1 MQLLY
6 WSNMAL
12 RLVLE
17 IAALLAVGWWGFTTT
32 PNWLLRIALGL
43 LLPLAMA
50 AAWGVFRTANDGG
63 APIVE
68 IGGQLR
74 LVLEAICFAIAVAA
88 LFGLGR
94 QDLAVGFVQVLLVPY
109 RQGYT
114 PTLAKHTGVR

>member
-17 IAALLAVGWWGFTTT
+17 IAALLAVGWWGFATT

-43 LLPLAMA
+43 LLPVAMA
-50 AAWGVFRTANDGG
+50 AAWGVFRMANDGG

-74 LVLEAICFAIAVAA
+74 LVLEAIYFAIAVAA

-94 QDLAVGFVQVLLVPY
+94 QDLAVGFVLVLLVHYGLDYP
-109 RQGYT
+109 R
-114 PTLAKHTGVR
+114 TLAMLTGLR

>member
-17 IAALLAVGWWGFTTT
+17 IAALLAVGWWGFATT

-43 LLPLAMA
+43 LLPVAMA
-50 AAWGVFRTANDGG
+50 AAWGVFRMANDGG

-74 LVLEAICFAIAVAA
+74 LVLEAIYFAIAVAA

-94 QDLAVGFVQVLLVPY
+94 QDLAVGFVLVLLVHYGLDYP
-109 RQGYT
+109 RT
-114 PTLAKHTGVR
+114 FAMLTGQR

>member
-50 AAWGVFRTANDGG
+50 AAWGVFRMANDGG

-74 LVLEAICFAIAVAA
+74 LLLEVVYFAIALAA
-88 LFGLGR
+88 LLGLGR
-94 QDLAVGFVQVLLVPY
+94 QDLAIGFALVLLVHYGLDLP
-109 RQGYT
+109 RT
-114 PTLAKHTGVR
+114 FAMLTGQR

>member
-17 IAALLAVGWWGFTTT
+17 IAALLAVGWWGFATT

-43 LLPLAMA
+43 LLPVAMA
-50 AAWGVFRTANDGG
+50 AAWGVFRMANDGG

-74 LVLEAICFAIAVAA
+74 LVLEAIYFAIAVAA
-88 LFGLGR
+88 LFGLGL
-94 QDLAVGFVQVLLVPY
+94 QDLAVGFVLVLLVHYGLDYP
-109 RQGYT
+109 R
-114 PTLAKHTGVR
+114 TLAMLTGLR

>member
-17 IAALLAVGWWGFTTT
+17 IAALLAVGWWGFATT

-50 AAWGVFRTANDGG
+50 AAWGVFRMANDGG

-74 LVLEAICFAIAVAA
+74 LVLEAIYFAIAVAA
-88 LFGLGR
+88 LFGLGL
-94 QDLAVGFVQVLLVPY
+94 QDLAVGFVLVLLVHYGLDYP
-109 RQGYT
+109 R
-114 PTLAKHTGVR
+114 TLAMLTGLR